1 MAVKVLY
8 VEDAR
13 AFHRIVHR
21 MLEDVCELS
30 IAATL
35 EEAWG
40 QISRER
46 FNLIICDFMFP
57 EGDAFPL
64 IFKIRKQY
72 SAVELPIIML
82 TSAADRVSVGKF
94 HGSGVNVT
102 VRKIPEAENFRG
114 LVYRMMRQPWV
125 DAPAVP
131 SGGDVQLV
139 AWTTA
144 TQSFVYCPNLRSETT
159 GATPEEAMAR
169 MHERIANHLETGTAL
184 PTISA
189 AKTTRYVPPLRDPV
203 DGSEPATAN
212 AAMT

>member
-13 AFHRIVHR
+13 AFHRIMQR
-21 MLEDVCELS
+21 MLEDVCQLS

-40 QISRER
+40 QICRER
-46 FNLIICDFMFP
+46 FNLVICDFMFP

-64 IFKIRKQY
+64 IFKIRKQF

-94 HGSGVNVT
+94 HGSGVNIT
-102 VRKIPEAENFRG
+102 IRKIPEAESFRG
-114 LVYRMMRQPWV
+114 LIYRMMRQPWV
-125 DAPAVP
+125 EAPAVP

-144 TQSFVYCPNLRSETT
+144 TQSHVYCPNLRSETT
-159 GATPEEAMAR
+159 AATPEEAMAR
-169 MHERIANHLETGTAL
+169 MHELVAKHLESGTAL

-189 AKTTRYVPPLRDPV
+189 AKTTRYVPRIPDPV
-203 DGSEPATAN
+203 DGSEPATAD
-212 AAMT
+212 ASVA